1 MSNNNLNIL
10 QNIFFSSN
18 EELVNLMPM
27 LIKIVE
33 LDFSWPSFNSG
44 LYWVALGL
52 DSITVAGTVND
63 FHIIPHH
70 DSVLFFYI

>member
-1 MSNNNLNIL
+1 
-10 QNIFFSSN
+10 
-18 EELVNLMPM
+18 MPM

-52 DSITVAGTVND
+52 RITVAGTAND
-63 FHIIPHH
+63 FHIITHH
-70 DSVLFFYI
+70 DSICDYSI

>member
-70 DSVLFFYI
+70 DSVRGNY